1 MFAMAI
7 KELVLGVDIG
17 GTNTV
22 LGLVDS
28 GGRILRQSSFMTAKL
43 PDADDFVARLCH
55 EFELLRA
62 QIKVAHKLLGIGI
75 GAPNAN
81 HFCGTIEYAPNLP
94 WRGRVDLVGKLK
106 GYYPEMPITITNDA
120 KAAALG
126 EMMYGGARDM
136 KDFVMITLGTG
147 LGSGFVVGGRVMY
160 GCDSFAGE
168 LGHVIVEPG
177 GRLCGC
183 GRRGCLET
191 YSSATGLKRSV
202 HELLEQGLGSS
213 LQDLDPDHI
222 TAKEI
227 DQAARNG
234 DPVAQQAFSIAG
246 RYLGFALS
254 NAVAITSPEAF
265 FLFGGLANAGDLIL
279 EPVRK
284 HLYDNLLC
292 HYTLN
297 GVKVLISELQGRN
310 AAVLGSAALV
320 WKHLLKG

>member
-1 MFAMAI
+1 MAI

-28 GGRILRQSSFMTAKL
+28 SGRIVRQSSFSTARFL
-43 PDADDFVARLCH
+43 VAQEFVDHLCA
-55 EFELLRA
+55 EFELLRDG
-62 QIKVAHKLLGIGI
+62 VAGDHKLLGIGI

-81 HFCGTIEYAPNLP
+81 HFCGTIEHAPNLP
-94 WRGRVDLVGKLK
+94 WRGRVDMVGMVK
-106 GYYPEMPITITNDA
+106 GYYPEIPITITNDA

-126 EMMYGGARDM
+126 EMMYGGARGM
-136 KDFVMITLGTG
+136 NDFVVITLGTG
-147 LGSGFVVGGRVMY
+147 LGSGFVVAGDVLY
-160 GCDSFAGE
+160 GSDSFAGE

-183 GRRGCLET
+183 GRQGCLET

-202 HELLEQGLGSS
+202 DELLSQGNRSS
-213 LQDLDPDHI
+213 LQELEPREI
-222 TAKEI
+222 TAKDI
-227 DQAARNG
+227 DTAARAG
-234 DPVAQQAFSIAG
+234 DPVACRAFEIAG
-246 RYLGFALS
+246 QYLGRALA
-254 NAVAITSPEAF
+254 NTVAITSPEAF

-284 HLYDNLLC
+284 HFANNLLC
-292 HYTLN
+292 HYA
-297 GVKVLISELQGRN
+297 GGRVRIAISELQGKN

-320 WKHLLKG
+320 WKRLLRG